1 MGNQTNKPKFI
12 IVDSE
17 EASDFDKLASLL
29 IENNPV
35 CAIGIAGELTGSLKL
50 MAYNLE
56 FWQRAGV
63 HFNGN
68 KEHMI
73 IHIVAVRYASDGDP
87 QKLLRARVAADY
99 ELFNRW
105 TSAGFNTRLAKSPY
119 ASKAFNQFYSEKL
132 EDIEYVIFLAST
144 DPAHDMLFQQK
155 PKKKHE

>member
-12 IVDSE
+12 IVDPE

-29 IENNPV
+29 VENNPV

-73 IHIVAVRYASDGDP
+73 IHIVAVHYASDGDP
-87 QKLLRARVAADY
+87 HKLLRTRVAADY